1 MKRLFLLLL
10 GLGLLYA
17 VGALAWNVRD
27 TTRYFTANGREATL
41 EIQQRYNAE
50 RWSSPLPVK
59 KILTYAARLQ
69 PKYDV
74 LIETDQELKP
84 GQTITIRFLT
94 RDVAAEAVAL
104 SKRPLVNTIR
114 LRGADDGAPVKIEET
129 DAFDRLVDKAMGPP
143 AEGVYVK
150 PRAVAEAAPT
160 REKPTVP
167 FLIEEPGDTTWDLI
181 VRNSRVGEWVFL
193 LLGVLIG
200 LSFLSAAYER
210 QKAAMRPDSRGK
222 KFVHPSLRNVQA
234 AAPEAQRKIS
244 YVPRGDE
251 EVALTDK
258 EKKQASAKAA
268 PPPPPAGIPAPK
280 PAATPIPFKPSAPPP
295 PGAPVAS
302 KPPGE
307 PKPPAE
313 LPALRANETA
323 PPMPINRDEPALK
336 LRRKTGGGG
345 DTPPAP
351 PAAS

>member
-1 MKRLFLLLL
+1 MKRLLLLIL
-10 GLGLLYA
+10 GLGLAFAL
-17 VGALAWNVRD
+17 GALALNVRD
-27 TTRYFTANGREATL
+27 TTRYFVAHGREATL

-50 RWSSPLPVK
+50 RWASPLPVK
-59 KILTYAARLQ
+59 KIFTYSARLL

-84 GQTITIRFLT
+84 GQTVTIRFLT
-94 RDVAAEAVAL
+94 RDVAAEALAL
-104 SKRPLVNTIR
+104 SQRPLVNTIR
-114 LRGADDGAPVKIEET
+114 LRGADDGSPVKVEET

-167 FLIEEPGDTTWDLI
+167 FLIEEPGDTTWSLI
-181 VRNSRVGEWVFL
+181 VRNSRAGEWIFL
-193 LLGVLIG
+193 VLGVLIA
-200 LSFLSAAYER
+200 LSFLNAAYER

-222 KFVHPSLRNVQA
+222 KFVHPSLRTVES

-244 YVPRGDE
+244 YVPKGDE
-251 EVALTDK
+251 EVALTDA
-258 EKKQASAKAA
+258 EKKQAAAKA
-268 PPPPPAGIPAPK
+268 PPPPPPAAIPAPK
-280 PAATPIPFKPSAPPP
+280 PAAAPIPFKPSAPPP
-295 PGAPVAS
+295 PVAPAAAQAA
-302 KPPGE
+302 PA

-336 LRRKTGGGG
+336 LRRKSAGGGE
-345 DTPPAP
+345 PPPEP
-351 PAAS
+351 PAAG

>member
-1 MKRLFLLLL
+1 MKRLLLLLL

-17 VGALAWNVRD
+17 VGALAWNVRE
-27 TTRYFTANGREATL
+27 TTRYFVANGREATL

-50 RWSSPLPVK
+50 RWASPLPVK
-59 KILTYAARLQ
+59 KILTYTARLQ

-84 GQTITIRFLT
+84 GQKITIRFLT

-114 LRGADDGAPVKIEET
+114 LRGAEDGAPVKLEET

-167 FLIEEPGDTTWDLI
+167 FLIEEPGDTTWSLI
-181 VRNSRVGEWVFL
+181 VRNSRIGEWVFL
-193 LLGVLIG
+193 LLGVLIA

-210 QKAAMRPDSRGK
+210 QKEAKRLDSRGK

-244 YVPRGDE
+244 YVPKGDQ
-251 EVALTDK
+251 EVALTDA
-258 EKKQASAKAA
+258 EKKQAAAKAA
-268 PPPPPAGIPAPK
+268 PPPTPAPIPAPK
-280 PAATPIPFKPSAPPP
+280 SAATPIPFKPSAPPP
-295 PGAPVAS
+295 PSATPAANTAA
-302 KPPGE
+302 E
-307 PKPPAE
+307 PKPLTE
-313 LPALRANETA
+313 LPSLRANETA
-323 PPMPINRDEPALK
+323 PPMPINREEPALK

-345 DTPPAP
+345 SDTTPPA
-351 PAAS
+351 A